1 VTQKTATPGFRQFLT
16 RIGAQTS
23 STSKSPLKYLGW
35 LADFIAGVNLSIR
48 VKILVSLCVVIFL
61 MGITNVVSM
70 LQVLSYSRQYDAI
83 ITNIT
88 TANSISG
95 TIKPDIDNE
104 MWRIVSGKVKFSEGK
119 QYEILDNANR
129 EVRWMMENTDSQRAQ
144 VKLDLI
150 LRTLQSLEEYVDQMG
165 NKIAHNSTATEN
177 EEVLENIRFATS
189 VMEEVVQN
197 YVLYEVHRTETQ
209 YQVMRESFV
218 RWQILS
224 IILIFSAVGFSVVAA
239 WSLSKSIYT
248 PIKKLHDVTTTITK
262 NDLQALMTSDN
273 VDEITELGL
282 SFNIMIG
289 KIKELLDSKI
299 KEQENLKKAELR
311 ALQAQINP
319 HFLYN
324 TLDTIIWM
332 AESKKTDQV
341 VEIVSALSNFF
352 RISLS
357 KGMDWITIGEEVERI
372 RSYLTIQKMRYRDIL
387 DFKIEVD
394 ENVSE
399 NTILKLI
406 LQPLVENALY
416 HGIKNKRQGGTISVR
431 ARQMGKDEILLEV
444 EDNGIGFTPEKLAQ
458 LRAELEDDSGDIKLE
473 SGFGIGNVNK
483 RIRLYYGKPYG
494 LTVESEYT
502 TGTCVTLVIPAK
514 LEAAPREQIPVNSP
528 EKEALPEI

>member
-1 VTQKTATPGFRQFLT
+1 MTQKTATNGFWRFLS
-16 RIGAQTS
+16 RISAQANSRGS
-23 STSKSPLKYLGW
+23 SSLRYLGR
-35 LADFIAGVNLSIR
+35 LADFLTGINLSIR
-48 VKILVSLCVVIFL
+48 TKILVSLCIVILL

-70 LQVLSYSRQYDAI
+70 LQVLNYSRQYDAI

-95 TIKPDIDNE
+95 SIKPEIDTE
-104 MWRIVSGKVKFSEGK
+104 MWKIVSGKIGFSDGK
-119 QYEILDNANR
+119 QYEIIGN
-129 EVRWMMENTDSQRAQ
+129 VRTQINWMMENTDSQRAK
-144 VKLDLI
+144 VKLDLV
-150 LRTLQSLEEYVDQMG
+150 LRTLQSLEEYVNQMG
-165 NKIAHNSTATEN
+165 LLVAQNSTAAEN
-177 EEVLENIRFATS
+177 EAVLENIRFATS

-197 YVLYEVHRTETQ
+197 YVLYEVQRTETQ
-209 YQVMRESFV
+209 YQVMREGYV

-239 WSLSKSIYT
+239 WSLSRSIYT

-273 VDEITELGL
+273 VDEITELGM

-289 KIKELLDSKI
+289 KIKELLDSKM

-332 AESKKTDQV
+332 AESKKTELV
-341 VEIVSALSNFF
+341 VEIVSALSKFF

-372 RSYLTIQKMRYRDIL
+372 RSYLIIQKMRYRDIL
-387 DFKIEVD
+387 DFNIQVD
-394 ENVSE
+394 DDVVE

-416 HGIKNKRQGGTISVR
+416 HGIKNKRQGGTISIR
-431 ARQMGKDEILLEV
+431 ARRKGDNEILIEV
-444 EDNGIGFTPEKLAQ
+444 EDDGIGFTPDKLAQ
-458 LRAELEDDSGDIKLE
+458 LRTELADDSGDIKLE
-473 SGFGIGNVNK
+473 NGFAIGNVNK
-483 RIRLYYGKPYG
+483 RIRLYYGKSYG
-494 LTVESEYT
+494 LSIKSEYT
-502 TGTCVTLVIPAK
+502 SGTRVTLVIPAK
-514 LEAAPREQIPVNSP
+514 LEEIPQNAEPATGQDREADH
-528 EKEALPEI
+528 ER